1 MVGRATGLG
10 SARSVWVGRGRLRC
24 TELAKPRSV
33 ARGWGRPARDILEL
47 SFGRVRSR
55 RLRSVRGKAVID
67 PIAGLAGIRK
77 AARAACVVVC
87 FLAPWTFAADGWNL
101 VVLHPGGAE
110 ASEIWGGSGQVQVGK
125 TRIAGTD
132 RAALWRGSIASW
144 QDSHPVGSTRS
155 RLWATDGTQVVG
167 ESSSPDRSAL
177 FFSTSAASGTTFQ
190 RGAMFG
196 AAGNQQVG
204 QLISGSFPYYSF
216 LAALWTGTSESIVIL
231 APSVSGISRSM
242 ARGTDGV
249 QQVGSIEVILN
260 SWTGQSVQYAS
271 LWSGT
276 ASSWV
281 QLSPTNSEAVAVYN
295 GVQVGWES
303 AEWTSPRRACLWRGS
318 PGSWQSMH
326 PSAASSSV
334 LTGVL
339 DDHQVGAAQFSGR
352 WKAGIWSGSPE
363 SCVDLDTLLPPGFT
377 GSQATSVWRDGDRLC
392 VGGIALR
399 ENGWPYLD
407 NNQAVMWWRAVA
419 QECVGDLN
427 SDTLVDDLDFSIFT
441 VAYDILDCGDPA
453 MPAGCPADLNSDGVV
468 DDADFSVFVIA
479 YEALLCP

>member
-1 MVGRATGLG
+1 
-10 SARSVWVGRGRLRC
+10 
-24 TELAKPRSV
+24 
-33 ARGWGRPARDILEL
+33 
-47 SFGRVRSR
+47 
-55 RLRSVRGKAVID
+55 
-67 PIAGLAGIRK
+67 
-77 AARAACVVVC
+77 
-87 FLAPWTFAADGWNL
+87 
-101 VVLHPGGAE
+101 
-110 ASEIWGGSGQVQVGK
+110 
-125 TRIAGTD
+125 
-132 RAALWRGSIASW
+132 
-144 QDSHPVGSTRS
+144 
-155 RLWATDGTQVVG
+155 
-167 ESSSPDRSAL
+167 
-177 FFSTSAASGTTFQ
+177 
-190 RGAMFG
+190 
-196 AAGNQQVG
+196 
-204 QLISGSFPYYSF
+204 
-216 LAALWTGTSESIVIL
+216 
-231 APSVSGISRSM
+231 
-242 ARGTDGV
+242 
-249 QQVGSIEVILN
+249 
-260 SWTGQSVQYAS
+260 
-271 LWSGT
+271 
-276 ASSWV
+276 
-281 QLSPTNSEAVAVYN
+281 
-295 GVQVGWES
+295 
-303 AEWTSPRRACLWRGS
+303 
-318 PGSWQSMH
+318 MH

-363 SCVDLDTLLPPGFT
+363 SFEDLDTLLPPGFT